1 MKLFFPQERWEK
13 ADLVKNV
20 FLEGF
25 VAFGGGKYQCPG
37 RLEKQTLQ
45 SCLHK
50 AVYMHRL
57 VRSAILTATTAHI
70 KTLDIITLCQIS
82 THAITAK
89 LTDISETQQC
99 PASKRWTHK
108 GAKCH
113 LQTICTFMHT
123 KLTRRCWC
131 SSVAWCWCC
140 CWQTAT
146 YCCPSGS
153 TGCHKCHCP
162 EGPGICQGVRGNCER
177 GTDTQNR
184 FLCSKHVQEWA
195 EKLIK
200 AWGRN
205 FNHPEMCLIQ
215 RQIFIIIIIIIIL
228 HTQSNIS
235 DVVPHPPYVMCSW
248 WFIWL
253 NRVLCVY

>member
-89 LTDISETQQC
+89 LTDISEAQQC

-162 EGPGICQGVRGNCER
+162 RAQGSARVFGETVNGGQIHKTDFCAPSMFRSGQRSSSKPGGG
-177 GTDTQNR
+177 
-184 FLCSKHVQEWA
+184 
-195 EKLIK
+195 
-200 AWGRN
+200 
-205 FNHPEMCLIQ
+205 
-215 RQIFIIIIIIIIL
+215 
-228 HTQSNIS
+228 IS
-235 DVVPHPPYVMCSW
+235 ITLKCA
-248 WFIWL
+248 
-253 NRVLCVY
+253 